1 MSKAGPSRT
10 IRSTILAGRSMTAQ
24 RRNRILPPRARN
36 TKIVAT
42 LGPASATPEEIEAL
56 FRTGADVFR
65 LNFSHGTRSEHRD
78 RVTAIRAV
86 EHAYEWP
93 IGIIAD
99 LQGPKLRIG
108 LFEGGKIELE
118 PGQAFRLDSSP
129 APGNAKRV
137 QLAHPELIDALAPG
151 AEILLDD
158 GRVRLRV
165 KKRGADFLD
174 TAVVSG
180 RTLSDHKGVNVPG
193 VVLALTEKDR
203 GDLAAALDFGV
214 DWIALSFVQRP
225 DDVAEARRLAGRG
238 VGLIVK
244 LEKPA
249 ALEHLEALIEM
260 ADGIMVARGDL
271 GVELPPEE
279 VPVLQ
284 RRIVSAV
291 RRAGKPVIVATQML
305 ESMISAPTPTRAEA
319 SDVATAVYEGTD
331 AVMLSAET
339 AAGAYPLEAVEIMD
353 RIATRIE
360 RDPGYRRIMNAEPLP
375 LESTSG
381 DAISAAA
388 HQVATTIGAA
398 AIVTYTTSGST
409 TLRAARERPQV
420 PVLCL
425 TQNSGTA
432 RRLALSYGVRAVIT
446 SDVHSFS
453 QMVEKAVRLAR
464 ATGVVDS
471 GQRLVVTAGVPFGTP
486 GNTNTLRIAWVGEP

>member
-1 MSKAGPSRT
+1 
-10 IRSTILAGRSMTAQ
+10 MTAQ
-24 RRNRILPPRARN
+24 RRSRILSPRDRN

-42 LGPASATPEEIEAL
+42 LGPASGTHDRIESL
-56 FRTGADVFR
+56 FRAGADVFR
-65 LNFSHGTRSEHRD
+65 LNFSHGTRSEHHE
-78 RVTAIRAV
+78 RVQAIR
-86 EHAYEWP
+86 EIEQAYEWP

-108 LFEGGKIELE
+108 RFAGGKAEIE
-118 PGQAFRLDSSP
+118 PGKGFRLDSSP

-137 QLAHPELIDALAPG
+137 QLAHPELIEALEPG

-158 GRVRLRV
+158 GRIRLKV

-174 TAVVSG
+174 TVVMAG
-180 RTLSDHKGVNVPG
+180 RALSDHKGVNVPG
-193 VVLALTEKDR
+193 VVLPLVALTEKDR
-203 GDLAAALDFGV
+203 GDLSAALSFGV

-225 DDVAEARRLAGRG
+225 EDVAEARRLTGRA

-249 ALEHLEALIEM
+249 ALDHLETLIEM
-260 ADGIMVARGDL
+260 ADGVMVARGDL

-279 VPVLQ
+279 VPVVQ

-339 AAGAYPLEAVEIMD
+339 AAGAYPVEAVEMMD
-353 RIATRIE
+353 RIAARIE
-360 RDPGYRRIMNAEPLP
+360 RDGAYRQIMNAEPLP

-388 HQVATTIGAA
+388 HQVAATIGAA

-409 TLRAARERPQV
+409 TLRAARERPLV

-425 TQNSGTA
+425 TQNQATA
-432 RRLALSYGVRAVIT
+432 RRLALSYAVRAVIT

-464 ATGVVDS
+464 ATGVAEP